1 MIYAEEIFC
10 KVDDFYREFEPRF
23 RKRLLKN
30 DRREDR
36 SPKMSVSEIMTI
48 IIMFHQ
54 SGFRNFKGFYTDYV
68 SVHLRSEFPRLVSY
82 NRLIQLL
89 PRTMVPLVA
98 FLNSLR
104 GRVSGIS
111 FVDST
116 SLAVCKNKRIA
127 RNKVFHGL
135 ATRGKTTMGWFFGF
149 KLHLIVNDSGDIIS
163 WSVTKGHVDDRHPVP
178 KLARGVQGKLF
189 GDKGYISQPLF
200 KHLFEQGTQLIT
212 TIRSNMKNRL
222 LPLMDRILLRKRFI
236 IETINDQLKNIS
248 QIEHSR
254 HRSPINFLLNLVAAL
269 SAYQLKPKKPKINL
283 NFNQLV
289 LPF

>member
-1 MIYAEEIFC
+1 MIYADEIFC
-10 KVDDFYREFEPRF
+10 KVDDFYQEFEPKF

-30 DRREDR
+30 DRRKDR
-36 SPKMSVSEIMTI
+36 SPEMSVSEIITI
-48 IIMFHQ
+48 VILFHR

-82 NRLIQLL
+82 SRLIQLL

-116 SLAVCKNKRIA
+116 SLAICKNKRIA
-127 RNKVFHGL
+127 RNKVFRGL

-163 WSVTKGHVDDRHPVP
+163 WSITQGHVDDRRAVP
-178 KLARGVQGKLF
+178 RLAKRVKGKLF

-200 KHLFEQGTQLIT
+200 KHLFERGTQLIT

-254 HRSPINFLLNLVAAL
+254 HRSPVNF
-269 SAYQLKPKKPKINL
+269 SR
-283 NFNQLV
+283 
-289 LPF
+289 